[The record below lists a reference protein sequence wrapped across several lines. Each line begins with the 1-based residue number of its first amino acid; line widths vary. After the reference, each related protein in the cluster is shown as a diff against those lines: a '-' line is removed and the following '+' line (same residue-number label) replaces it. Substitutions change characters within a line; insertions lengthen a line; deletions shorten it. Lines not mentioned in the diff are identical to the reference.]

1 MSARLFS
8 GVPGAL
14 RQQVLQGQL
23 RRLSLRA
30 RPAARILSEFAPVS
44 GAGLRLRA
52 GGDAKVAEALYGAA
66 WRQGRYGYGLRGF
79 ATGGDGKKEEEEET
93 KGQQEQGAEEDGG
106 EKKEGDEGED
116 DEDEEEMTFS
126 EKMSAGFW
134 GLVYLGAFGLACTCL
149 YFIGAELFP
158 SRMNPYSVFN
168 RALDD
173 VKADLHV
180 SSKFGEPIKGFGKD
194 GGDRREGRRRYID
207 HYEFDHPKDGSKRV
221 RIRFNIEG
229 PHGRALV
236 FAEVSNKGSDKW
248 VYLMVQDVRDGSV
261 SLALTRTRTRTTTPS
276 RTRTQAT

>member
-1 MSARLFS
+1 
-8 GVPGAL
+8 
-14 RQQVLQGQL
+14 
-23 RRLSLRA
+23 
-30 RPAARILSEFAPVS
+30 
-44 GAGLRLRA
+44 
-52 GGDAKVAEALYGAA
+52 
-66 WRQGRYGYGLRGF
+66 
-79 ATGGDGKKEEEEET
+79 
-93 KGQQEQGAEEDGG
+93 
-106 EKKEGDEGED
+106 
-116 DEDEEEMTFS
+116 
-126 EKMSAGFW
+126 
-134 GLVYLGAFGLACTCL
+134 
-149 YFIGAELFP
+149 
-158 SRMNPYSVFN
+158 MNPYSVFN

-261 SLALTRTRTRTTTPS
+261 VVLADNRAKMELAS
-276 RTRTQAT
+276 GAGGDKDAGIFGNLMGGAAGKSS